1 MERGKRIEERPRPLS
16 AVFVKS
22 VKKPGRYSDGP
33 GGHGLS
39 LLVKPGW
46 RGRMAK
52 SWSQRL
58 RINGQAFNIG
68 LGSYPVVT
76 LSSAR
81 EVALENRRAVA
92 HGKDPRTPPADVPT
106 FAEAVDAVI
115 AERSPGWKS
124 SKTPKRWRA
133 RMDTY
138 AIPTLGSK
146 LVTEIT
152 TSDVLAVLLP
162 IWVEKPETGR
172 QVRENTSVIMEW
184 VIGQNHRSDN
194 PASKAILKSL
204 SKQSQRVKHFRALP
218 HAEVGPAI
226 RRISATDGH
235 PTTKL
240 AFEYLA
246 YTAARSGEA
255 RLAKWSEVDL
265 EDRVWIVPESRMKN
279 RLEHK
284 VPLSENAVD
293 VLRRAQ
299 EFRDGSGLIFPSARG
314 KAMSDSTISKLLR
327 EHQIGTT
334 PHGLRSSF
342 RDWAAEC
349 TDVPREIAEFALA
362 HVMGSEAELAYRRT
376 DYFERRRK
384 LMDDWAEYLAVPL
397 LAGPRET
404 GESR

>member
-1 MERGKRIEERPRPLS
+1 MERGKRIAERTRPLT
-16 AVFVKS
+16 ADFVKRT
-22 VKKPGRYSDGP
+22 KEPGRYSDGP

-46 RGRMAK
+46 QGRMAK

-68 LGSYPVVT
+68 LGSYPIIT
-76 LSSAR
+76 LKIAR
-81 EVALENRRAVA
+81 ELALENRRSVA
-92 HGKDPRTPPADVPT
+92 QGTDPRTPPEAVPT
-106 FAEAVDAVI
+106 FAEAVDKVI
-115 AERSPGWKS
+115 AERSPSWKS
-124 SKTPKRWRA
+124 PKTPKRWRA

-152 TSDVLAVLLP
+152 TADVLAVLSP
-162 IWVEKPETGR
+162 IWVEKPETGK

-204 SKQSQRVKHFRALP
+204 PKQGQRVKHFRALP

-226 RRISATDGH
+226 HRIRATDGH

-240 AFEYLA
+240 AFEYIA

-255 RLAKWSEVDL
+255 RLAKWSEVNL
-265 EDRVWIVPESRMKN
+265 EARMWTVPAARMKN
-279 RLEHK
+279 GLEHR

-293 VLRRAQ
+293 VLLRAQ
-299 EFRDGSGLIFPSARG
+299 EFSDSSGLIFPSERG
-314 KAMSDSTISKLLR
+314 KDMSDSTISKLLR
-327 EHQIGTT
+327 ENQVGTT

-362 HVMGSEAELAYRRT
+362 HVVGDEAELAYRRT
-376 DYFERRRK
+376 DYFERRRG
-384 LMDDWAEYLAVPL
+384 LMENWAEYLAGSSQP
-397 LAGPRET
+397 A
-404 GESR
+404 S